1 MSYNQEG
8 YEFKMTQAFNC
19 LNDAIA
25 LTYSSGNHFLD
36 IPKVINK
43 YGVLA
48 TVALSKTK
56 QLNLTDTKLASIVKN
71 GFIIYEVVETIIKAS
86 NAITKDQQLFSKA
99 IDDGLNAVNKLQEAA
114 LHLSGAYE
122 PLAEYV
128 TSFFGDHD
136 QHEPLLFDTYTPNST
151 SSVIEDYHLIGNT
164 AQLIAVEV

>member
-19 LNDAIA
+19 LNDTIA
-25 LTYSSGNHFLD
+25 LTYSSVNHFLD

-56 QLNLTDTKLASIVKN
+56 QLTLTDTKLESIVKN
-71 GFIIYEVVETIIKAS
+71 GLIIYEVVETIVKVS
-86 NAITKDQQLFSKA
+86 NTINKDQQLFSKA

-114 LHLSGAYE
+114 VHLSSTYE
-122 PLAEYV
+122 PIAECV
-128 TSFFGDHD
+128 TSFFGSNE

-151 SSVIEDYHLIGNT
+151 NPAIEGYGLIGSST
-164 AQLIAVEV
+164 QLIAVEV